1 VTPLPFIFYSFQKI
15 VTFIANFHLLFKLLS
30 MGTLQQLEKWSTT
43 HHPRWLIF
51 LRVILGLCLIIK
63 GIAFMSDSLHLE
75 SLLSETSL
83 GTTKEWLPLIITWLH
98 LLGGS
103 FIVVGLFTRMST
115 LLLIP
120 VLLGAVLIINL
131 PRGIFAPGSEFGF
144 SLAVLILLIVF
155 FIEGGGP
162 LSLDNYFWPKQS

>member
-1 VTPLPFIFYSFQKI
+1 
-15 VTFIANFHLLFKLLS
+15 

-51 LRVILGLCLIIK
+51 LRVILGICLILK
-63 GIAFMSDSLHLE
+63 GISFMSDTVHLE
-75 SLLSETSL
+75 SLLAETTINNLS
-83 GTTKEWLPLIITWLH
+83 GWIAIVITWLH
-98 LLGGS
+98 LLGGF
-103 FIVVGLFTRMST
+103 FIIVGLFTRITT

-120 VLLGAVLIINL
+120 ILLGAVLLVNL
-131 PRGIFAPGSEFGF
+131 PKGIFAPGSEFGF

-162 LSLDNYFWPKQS
+162 FSLDNYFWPKQI

>member
-1 VTPLPFIFYSFQKI
+1 
-15 VTFIANFHLLFKLLS
+15 

-43 HHPRWLIF
+43 HHPRWLVF
-51 LRVILGLCLIIK
+51 LRVILGICLIIK
-63 GIAFMSDSLHLE
+63 GISFMSDSIHLE
-75 SLLSETSL
+75 SMLSETTMN
-83 GTTKEWLPLIITWLH
+83 TTKDWLPLVITWLH
-98 LLGGS
+98 LLGGF
-103 FIVVGLFTRMST
+103 FITIGLFTRMST

-144 SLAVLILLIVF
+144 SLAVLLLLIVF

-162 LSLDNYFWPKQS
+162 LSLDNYFWPKQI

>member
-1 VTPLPFIFYSFQKI
+1 
-15 VTFIANFHLLFKLLS
+15 

-51 LRVILGLCLIIK
+51 LRVILGICLIIK
-63 GIAFMSDSLHLE
+63 GISFMNDSVHLQ
-75 SLLSETSL
+75 SMLSETSIN
-83 GTTKEWLPLIITWLH
+83 KANDWIALIITWLH
-98 LLGGS
+98 LLGGF
-103 FIVVGLFTRMST
+103 FIVIGLFTRITT

-120 VLLGAVLIINL
+120 VLLGAVLLINL

-162 LSLDNYFWPKQS
+162 LSLDNYFWPKQISGQTH

>member
-1 VTPLPFIFYSFQKI
+1 
-15 VTFIANFHLLFKLLS
+15 

-43 HHPRWLIF
+43 HHPRWLVF
-51 LRVILGLCLIIK
+51 LRVILGICLILK
-63 GIAFMSDSLHLE
+63 GISFMSDTVHLE
-75 SLLSETSL
+75 SLLAETSINNAS
-83 GTTKEWLPLIITWLH
+83 GWIAIIITWLH

-103 FIVVGLFTRMST
+103 FIIVGLFTRITT

-120 VLLGAVLIINL
+120 ILLGAVLLVNL
-131 PRGIFAPGSEFGF
+131 PKGIFAPGSEFGF

-162 LSLDNYFWPKQS
+162 LSLDNYFWPKQI